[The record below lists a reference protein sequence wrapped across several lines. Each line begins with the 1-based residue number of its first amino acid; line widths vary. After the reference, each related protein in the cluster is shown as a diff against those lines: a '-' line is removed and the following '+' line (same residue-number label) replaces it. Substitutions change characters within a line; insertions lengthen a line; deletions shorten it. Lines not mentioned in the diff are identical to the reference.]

1 MWKNYRYDSFRKD
14 ATAYDFNP
22 YNHINISDLLD
33 LLDILIWG
41 EISRIISSK
50 FWQTCRHGLAP
61 LRDQLSGAN
70 YSDFTPGPNFWG
82 YCSYFQPHTSS
93 APIKNSWKRGT
104 IAKKLKETELCKFD
118 RPGYVIL
125 QNRWKPR
132 IWFVAKQNGALACH
146 LTQKCS
152 NFKLGVVQNRQYE
165 EQQWYT
171 RLLCS

>member
-1 MWKNYRYDSFRKD
+1 MKNYRYDSFRKD
-14 ATAYDFNP
+14 GTADDFDP
-22 YNHINISDLLD
+22 YNHIKYKCLTRFVGFF
-33 LLDILIWG
+33 LIWA

-93 APIKNSWKRGT
+93 APLKNSWKCGT

-125 QNRWKPR
+125 QNRRKPKR
-132 IWFVAKQNGALACH
+132 WFVAKQSGALACH
-146 LTQKCS
+146 LTQKWS

-165 EQQWYT
+165 EQQWYK
-171 RLLCS
+171 RWLCL